1 MKKNYMTERFIVT
14 KDSYGDWCVPP
25 ETIEEGKGKSADVK
39 HPSSLI
45 STAYYYHFLQLMQR
59 FAKLT
64 TNDADSYGYAALADS
79 MKAEFN
85 DHFFNSES
93 SSYGENKL
101 TDNLLPLSFGMVP
114 AGQTEKVFKNI
125 VNIIEEKH
133 NGHLSCGVIGI
144 QWLMRGLTENG
155 RPDLAYKIATNTT
168 YPSWGYMIE
177 NGATTIWE
185 LWNGNTAAPNMNSY
199 NHVMLLGDL
208 IVWYYENL
216 AGIKSNPEKPGFK
229 EIIMKPEIIDGL
241 DFVKASYHSIHGL
254 IKSEWVKDA
263 NRFSWNIT
271 IPGNSKAMIFI
282 PANAKSDVTENGE
295 KATNANGI
303 KFLRMEQG
311 RAIFEVK
318 SGEYFFKSKF

>member
-1 MKKNYMTERFIVT
+1 
-14 KDSYGDWCVPP
+14 
-25 ETIEEGKGKSADVK
+25 
-39 HPSSLI
+39 
-45 STAYYYHFLQLMQR
+45 MQR

-64 TNDADSYGYAALADS
+64 MNYADSFGYAALADS
-79 MKAEFN
+79 IKAGFN

-114 AGQTEKVFKNI
+114 NGHTEKVFKNI
-125 VNIIEEKH
+125 VNIIEETN

-144 QWLMRGLTENG
+144 QWLMRGLTEYG

-208 IVWYYENL
+208 IVWYFENL

-229 EIIMKPEIIDGL
+229 EIMMKPEIIDSL
-241 DFVKASYHSIHGL
+241 DFVKASYHSMHGL
-254 IKSEWVKDA
+254 IKSEWVKEA
-263 NRFSWNIT
+263 NMFSWNIT

-295 KATNANGI
+295 KAANANGI

-311 RAIFEVK
+311 RAVFEVR
-318 SGEYFFKSKF
+318 SGEYYFKSKF